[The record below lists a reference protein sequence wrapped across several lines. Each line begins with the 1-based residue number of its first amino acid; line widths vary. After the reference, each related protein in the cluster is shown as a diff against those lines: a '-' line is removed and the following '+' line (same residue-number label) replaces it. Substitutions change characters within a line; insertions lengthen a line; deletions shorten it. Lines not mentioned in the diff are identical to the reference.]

1 MIELVGGALNQ
12 WDTGRTVAY
21 SGEAQKLEFCN
32 KGDSLALAVDVSR
45 GAGIPDRFLQSGR
58 DLFVFAVKVDEDN
71 HEQTVEVKRFT
82 VHNRPKP
89 KNYLPTEAEEALGEL
104 KKITQAALEAAAKAE
119 AAANVMTVTVGEGA
133 FADKTSSEIYAHV
146 CAGGDVYLMDYYL
159 CADGWMWSLLHA
171 TEELAVFG
179 GLEGTNLYFAR
190 IDINGEYSEFVI
202 SSDKLAYIND
212 FSTTDNAW
220 SAKKILEMIAQGG
233 TGDINMGG
241 RSILGVSGLFVE
253 NAEGTMGAGFF
264 PAEHED
270 DGGTSVVE
278 LYGVS
283 SDQPV
288 RLRRLAP
295 GVQGDDAVNMD
306 QLKEATKNAGSSLL
320 IVRLPED
327 ESVGFASHHAGEI
340 YSHIQNGGAVIAY
353 DPVGDRYLSLFSC
366 DFSMMEAVFVANNA
380 GTEEMD
386 VYTVFDDGTVSHY
399 SRALVDQGQLND
411 TVGDIEKALD
421 AIIAIQEELIGIITF
436 TVNGNEYRAIDGM
449 TWGAWV
455 DSKYNIDGFTVE
467 EGYVCDADVAGF
479 HGPDGNLVTPNMV
492 IIAGASYGS

>member
-1 MIELVGGALNQ
+1 MIELVGGVLHQ
-12 WDTGRTVAY
+12 WDTGRTVNY

-45 GAGIPDRFLQSGR
+45 VADIPDRFLQSGR

-71 HEQTVEVKRFT
+71 HEQTVEFRRFT

-104 KKITQAALEAAAKAE
+104 KKITQAALDAAAKAE
-119 AAANVMTVTVGEGA
+119 AAANVMIVEVGEGA
-133 FADKTSSEIYAHV
+133 LADKTAAEIYAHV
-146 CAGGDVYLMDYYL
+146 ALGGDVYLMDR
-159 CADGWMWSLLHA
+159 CIREDGWMWSLLHA
-171 TEELAVFG
+171 TEDMAVFG
-179 GLEGTNLYFAR
+179 GLDSTNLYFAR
-190 IDINGEYSEFVI
+190 IDINGDYSEYVTPLKNI
-202 SSDKLAYIND
+202 AYINNS
-212 FSTTDNAW
+212 STSTGAW
-220 SAKKILEMIAQGG
+220 TAQKILEMIAQGG

-306 QLKEATKNAGSSLL
+306 QFAGATELLDDLNAD
-320 IVRLPED
+320 VARLTD
-327 ESVGFASHHAGEI
+327 
-340 YSHIQNGGAVIAY
+340 
-353 DPVGDRYLSLFSC
+353 
-366 DFSMMEAVFVANNA
+366 
-380 GTEEMD
+380 
-386 VYTVFDDGTVSHY
+386 
-399 SRALVDQGQLND
+399 AL
-411 TVGDIEKALD
+411 GDIDSALD
-421 AIIAIQEELIGIITF
+421 AIIAIQEGLISGGR
-436 TVNGNEYRAIDGM
+436 V
-449 TWGAWV
+449 
-455 DSKYNIDGFTVE
+455 
-467 EGYVCDADVAGF
+467 
-479 HGPDGNLVTPNMV
+479 
-492 IIAGASYGS
+492 